1 MFSQRGFSES
11 FRSLS
16 RNLNSFFKQLKT
28 REDFIQHMIEVEKD
42 DDSNV
47 DSQNSDENIS
57 NLKLKKTLTFNEI
70 LCTAVLFLS
79 AGYETTANTLC
90 FIAYSLA
97 TNPDLQEKV
106 CNEVDQILDKH
117 VYEFIIK
124 IFITDFFIKVF
135 YKIKGRQR
143 DI

>member
-1 MFSQRGFSES
+1 MLQKI
-11 FRSLS
+11 
-16 RNLNSFFKQLKT
+16 RNLNSSFFKQLKT
-28 REDFIQHMIEVEKD
+28 REDFIQHMIEVEKEE

-47 DSQNSDENIS
+47 DNQKSDENIS

-117 VYEFIIK
+117 VYVFIIK
-124 IFITDFFIKVF
+124 MFITDFL
-135 YKIKGRQR
+135 YKNIIWNKRKAT
-143 DI
+143 